1 MNALD
6 ILKKDHQ
13 TVKDLF
19 QQATRTSD
27 QKQRR
32 DLFDKIDTE
41 LEIHAH
47 IEETIFYPALEQH
60 EELADMVA
68 EALEEHQQVKVLL
81 EEIEEA
87 GADSHDF
94 GAKLQ
99 ELMENVEHHVKEEEG
114 EMFSKVRE
122 VFDENELE
130 ELGSQLVSA
139 KGVKQQS
146 DAV

>member
-87 GADSHDF
+87 GADSSDF

-146 DAV
+146 EAV

>member
-6 ILKKDHQ
+6 ILKQDHQ
-13 TVKDLF
+13 TVKGLF
-19 QQATRTSD
+19 QEATRTSD
-27 QKQRR
+27 QKARGK
-32 DLFDKIDTE
+32 LFDKIDAE
-41 LEIHAH
+41 LETHAH

-68 EALEEHQQVKVLL
+68 EAREEHQQVKVLL

-87 GADSHDF
+87 GADNHDF

-122 VFDENELE
+122 VFYEEELE
-130 ELGSQLVSA
+130 QLGRQLESA
-139 KGVKQQS
+139 KGVKQQHR
-146 DAV
+146 AV

>member
-146 DAV
+146 EAV